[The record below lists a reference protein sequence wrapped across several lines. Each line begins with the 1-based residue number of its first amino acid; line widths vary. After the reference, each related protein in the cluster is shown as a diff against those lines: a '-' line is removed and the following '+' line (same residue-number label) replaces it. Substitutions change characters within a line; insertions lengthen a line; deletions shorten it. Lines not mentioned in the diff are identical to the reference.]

1 VTPEQGAAAPA
12 ASGDG
17 TPLYFTPGEAAA
29 IVRVCPKTLIRW
41 AAKDA
46 SLPVLRI
53 AGVTRYPRER
63 LLRWL
68 ASREQGGQRTRSPL
82 HPARNPASGKATA

>member
-29 IVRVCPKTLIRW
+29 IVRVVRTKLQ
-41 AAKDA
+41 
-46 SLPVLRI
+46 
-53 AGVTRYPRER
+53 
-63 LLRWL
+63 LLE
-68 ASREQGGQRTRSPL
+68 SVIIFGP
-82 HPARNPASGKATA
+82 